1 MKLIS
6 GLTLLI
12 SRKVP
17 NMLNPISLKPIIDV
31 VIMQKNYDIYEL
43 LPRYHP
49 CCWLSQL
56 TLKILALIIDD
67 VVSLVLNVHVV
78 HDHTSSHHI
87 PHSLWA
93 PSFSRVPNNTP
104 P

>member
-1 MKLIS
+1 MILIS

-31 VIMQKNYDIYEL
+31 AIMQKKYDIHEL

-56 TLKILALIIDD
+56 TLKILALVIDD
-67 VVSLVLNVHVV
+67 VVSLVLNDHVV

-87 PHSLWA
+87 PYSLWA
-93 PSFSRVPNNTP
+93 LSFSRVPNNTP
-104 P
+104 S